1 MKKKLLILSLLAICI
16 ATLAAGSLAYFT
28 ANGTAHNVIT
38 TGGVAIEL
46 HEWADEDKTKPFED
60 LTDVMPGTAVTKL
73 AEVENTGA
81 NDVWVRVKLDV
92 AVLLDGEKLSTEP
105 VELDIN
111 TDDWTRGED
120 GYYYYK
126 SILKADE
133 TTAPIFTTV
142 SFASGMG
149 NEYQNATATVDVSA
163 EAVQSANNGET
174 VMDAVGWPQSAPSGT
189 TEVTA

>member
-92 AVLLDGEKLSTEP
+92 AVVLDGEELPTEP

-120 GYYYYK
+120 GYYY
-126 SILKADE
+126 
-133 TTAPIFTTV
+133 
-142 SFASGMG
+142 
-149 NEYQNATATVDVSA
+149 
-163 EAVQSANNGET
+163 
-174 VMDAVGWPQSAPSGT
+174 
-189 TEVTA
+189 